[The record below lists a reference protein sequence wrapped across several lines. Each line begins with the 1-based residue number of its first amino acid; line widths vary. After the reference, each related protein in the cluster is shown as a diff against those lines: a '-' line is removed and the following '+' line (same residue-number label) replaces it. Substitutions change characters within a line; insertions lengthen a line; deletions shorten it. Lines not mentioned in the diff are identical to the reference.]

1 MVSSINNSV
10 IRGDEMTKRNIQE
23 KYREKINEQKEEKKS
38 IVEIVCLSILA
49 LFIIVILIVFDDVNF
64 FDKTITIIRKIE

>member
-10 IRGDEMTKRNIQE
+10 IRDDEMTKRNIQE

-64 FDKTITIIRKIE
+64 F

>member
-1 MVSSINNSV
+1 MVSSINKSV
-10 IRGDEMTKRNIQE
+10 IRDDEMTKRNIQE

-38 IVEIVCLSILA
+38 IAEIVYLSILA
-49 LFIIVILIVFDDVNF
+49 LFIIVFLIVFDDVNF